1 MWVLLKSLL
10 AKWAILRLI
19 LQAFGSLGWLLPLA
33 FVLKA
38 LGLPFLL
45 LLAVLAIPL
54 LVVLAVLGL
63 PILLVVMVG
72 GFLVSVTLWIVSLG
86 LAALK
91 LAIPLLLIFWVLR
104 WMFGRGDA
112 PRTPES
118 PATPGDAT

>member
-1 MWVLLKSLL
+1 MWILLKSLL
-10 AKWAILRLI
+10 AKWAILKLV

-54 LVVLAVLGL
+54 LLVLAVLGL
-63 PILLVVMVG
+63 PILLVVAIG
-72 GFLVSVTLWIVSLG
+72 GFLVTVTVWIVSLG

-91 LAIPLLLIFWVLR
+91 LVLPLVLLYWVAR
-104 WMFGRGDA
+104 WMFGRGDSGDVS
-112 PRTPES
+112 T
-118 PATPGDAT
+118 PATDAG